1 MVQQFKKLTWLVPLV
16 LAMLLGAM
24 PSQGQTLPAAS
35 DGSEVWLV
43 RRTEGGIAIIHRDFA
58 RTTSQLRKVYERQG
72 ELAPAGFAAE
82 GGDAWLVYK
91 SPNGLLFQSIRI
103 EVPYEM
109 DARRFADDYIGRP
122 LAGDVQLWSLDV
134 TSAGPWVLLR
144 ALSARGLSDIDDA
157 IARDNRPTPS
167 SMPPAKNSLTPVVPT
182 PETPAPT
189 DSGDTGED
197 VADPVADSSAADEL
211 LSHRD
216 RLLVLKQGRWV
227 DGTLPADWPEEA
239 RKWVVTRESGD
250 ATPTLV
256 TLMPAADDAQ
266 QLRIYEWKQ
275 DAWQRQDHDLS
286 AVRDV
291 VPLAVDGQL
300 LLACV
305 QATGSPAGAD
315 IMVYAVLPGGVHPVG
330 SLGAVPTGGSETWT
344 VLPIGSTIARITRA
358 DDDTLDVEQID
369 LLGQKVSPIV
379 VPPVSLVDSWTSAGW
394 LPVVL
399 CIAVAMPLLLYYWR
413 KSPDG
418 EGLKLPK
425 DVVPADLMRRMI
437 AVIFDMVPAVVIA
450 LQVYSIP
457 FAELLQRV
465 PGRNVSLEKTSAYL
479 LVVGIFF
486 LHTVVTE
493 ALTGRT
499 LGKYFMSLRVTQ
511 LDGQRATVAQVVIR
525 NLLKIV
531 ELIAWPL
538 MAAPLMRP
546 IARQRLGDLVAKTI
560 VVAPREPDED
570 AAE

>member
-1 MVQQFKKLTWLVPLV
+1 MVQQFKKLTYLIPLV
-16 LAMLLGAM
+16 LALLIGAM
-24 PSQGQTLPAAS
+24 PALSQTLPAAS

-43 RRTEGGIAIIHRDFA
+43 RRTEGGIAVIHRDFA

-91 SPNGLLFQSIRI
+91 SPSGLLFQSIRI

-109 DARRFADDYIGRP
+109 DARRFADDYVGRS
-122 LAGDVQLWSLDV
+122 LAGDVQLWSIDV
-134 TSAGPWVLLR
+134 TSVGPWVLLR

-157 IARDNRPTPS
+157 IARDRRPMSTAMPS
-167 SMPPAKNSLTPVVPT
+167 AKNSLTPVVPT
-182 PETPAPT
+182 PPSQVPA
-189 DSGDTGED
+189 DSGDAVEHATVLDAEPDASGEM
-197 VADPVADSSAADEL
+197 L
-211 LSHRD
+211 THRD

-239 RKWVVTRESGD
+239 RKWVVTREFSD
-250 ATPTLV
+250 ATPTLM
-256 TLMPAADDAQ
+256 TLMPAADDTQ

-275 DAWQRQDHDLS
+275 AAWQRQDHDLP
-286 AVRDV
+286 AVRDA

-305 QATGSPAGAD
+305 QVASSPAGSD
-315 IMVYAVLPGGVHPVG
+315 IMVYTVLPEGVHPIG

-358 DDDTLDVEQID
+358 NDDAVDVEQID

-379 VPPVSLVDSWTSAGW
+379 VPPVSLVDSWKSAGW

-399 CIAVAMPLLLYYWR
+399 CIAVALPLLLYYWR

-425 DVVPADLMRRMI
+425 EVVPADLMRRMI

-450 LQVYSIP
+450 LQAYSIP
-457 FAELLQRV
+457 FSELLQRV
-465 PGRNVSLEKTSAYL
+465 PGRNVSLEKTGAYL

-499 LGKYFMSLRVTQ
+499 LGKYFMNLRVTQ
-511 LDGQRATVAQVVIR
+511 LNGQRATVAQVLIR